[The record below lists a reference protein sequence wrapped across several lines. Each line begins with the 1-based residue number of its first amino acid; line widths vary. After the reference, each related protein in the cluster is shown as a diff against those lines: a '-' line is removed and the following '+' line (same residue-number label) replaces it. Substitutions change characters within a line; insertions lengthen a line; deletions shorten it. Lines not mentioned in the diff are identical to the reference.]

1 MKRKCRKERKNER
14 KNEERKKSDEEHI
27 YNRDRGVC
35 KYTDRQTDT
44 LTGKSNENI
53 EGEGKERQNS
63 KTYKGDLINEN
74 AKKQIKK
81 TIGKKKERSQ
91 NEIVK

>member
-1 MKRKCRKERKNER
+1 MQI
-14 KNEERKKSDEEHI
+14 H
-27 YNRDRGVC
+27 G
-35 KYTDRQTDT
+35 QTDT

-53 EGEGKERQNS
+53 EGKGKERQNNE
-63 KTYKGDLINEN
+63 TYQGDLINEN

-81 TIGKKKERSQ
+81 RIEAREERSQ

>member
-1 MKRKCRKERKNER
+1 MGMQI
-14 KNEERKKSDEEHI
+14 H
-27 YNRDRGVC
+27 G
-35 KYTDRQTDT
+35 QTDT

-53 EGEGKERQNS
+53 EEKGKERQNS
-63 KTYKGDLINEN
+63 ETYQGDLINEY

-81 TIGKKKERSQ
+81 PIEASEERSQ

>member
-1 MKRKCRKERKNER
+1 MQI
-14 KNEERKKSDEEHI
+14 H
-27 YNRDRGVC
+27 G
-35 KYTDRQTDT
+35 QTDT

-53 EGEGKERQNS
+53 EGKGKERQNS
-63 KTYKGDLINEN
+63 ETYQGDLKNEY

-81 TIGKKKERSQ
+81 TIEPSEERSQ